1 MSNFKFKKIGNL
13 KKEIIEK
20 EKSIILNNKIYNSL
34 YKYNISNIFEAI
46 LISLFF
52 SVAST
57 IVSLFIFAFLFNT
70 KENPPNLLF
79 FYGAFFIGFI
89 VFSFSLFE
97 FIKDL
102 KKRKK
107 GSKKIQNIEIENK
120 KYKNI
125 INKLN
130 EEYKISLSKVD
141 FKTYLKKQDIAFFQS
156 LEEHESIMIEDY
168 KELIK
173 NDIKMQQ
180 YFYFKENKNEK
191 ENITIDNE

>member
-1 MSNFKFKKIGNL
+1 MSDFKFKKIGNL

-20 EKSIILNNKIYNSL
+20 EKFIFSNNEIHNSL

-52 SVAST
+52 SISFVV
-57 IVSLFIFAFLFNT
+57 VSLFLLALLLNT
-70 KENPPNLLF
+70 KENPPNSLF
-79 FYGAFFIGFI
+79 FYGVFFIGFL
-89 VFSFSLFE
+89 VFSFFLFDI
-97 FIKDL
+97 IKDIN
-102 KKRKK
+102 KRKK
-107 GSKKIQNIEIENK
+107 NKKKIQNIEIENK

-130 EEYKISLSKVD
+130 EEYKIALSKVD
-141 FKTYLKKQDIAFFQS
+141 FKTYLKKQDIEFFQS
-156 LEEHESIMIEDY
+156 LEEHESTMIEDY

-180 YFYFKENKNEK
+180 YFYFKENENEK
-191 ENITIDNE
+191 VTIENE